1 LWLEAAIEEKVDH
14 VNQIHEQ
21 HERRE
26 KRRNE
31 GYGLWGK
38 FKEGTSIR

>member
-1 LWLEAAIEEKVDH
+1 LEAAIAEKIDH
-14 VNQIHEQ
+14 VEQIHEQ
-21 HERRE
+21 QERRE

-38 FKEGTSIR
+38 FQGK

>member
-1 LWLEAAIEEKVDH
+1 LEAAIAEKVDH
-14 VNQIHEQ
+14 VEQIHAQ

-38 FKEGTSIR
+38 FSEK

>member
-1 LWLEAAIEEKVDH
+1 VE
-14 VNQIHEQ
+14 QIHEQ

-26 KRRNE
+26 QRRNA

-38 FKEGTSIR
+38 FKS